1 MEETV
6 DELVSKHT
14 RRELE
19 EMALQTGVESL
30 GGTKAQL
37 AEMILEVKRAAK
49 VEKSPPEETPA
60 EALEAAPK
68 EAPKAAPKVTTKE
81 ARKEVIAGKHGVH
94 AKSLAITSMGAE
106 LQAAGMAIREEG
118 IAEMT
123 KSVSAFRKDT
133 DSQIAENKT
142 AVANIH
148 SSVRQMQSSSDR
160 MSKEFRKAGQDIRD
174 NGTREM
180 RKAIS
185 RFNDQVKAQMG
196 ANEDAAQRMQA
207 EAGDLRA
214 AMDKKS
220 RGMQKAG
227 KDLRDQG
234 IREMRRAVGQFN
246 KDLDGQIKGNRE
258 SVSRMHS
265 GAGEIRSS
273 MDKMSRNFQKAGK
286 DLREQGA
293 REMQKGLAQFK
304 RDLDRQIR
312 DNRDAAAK
320 MDAGVRDLQSAS
332 QGFQQGILDY
342 CQGDL
347 RKYVNDFYYG

>member
-1 MEETV
+1 
-6 DELVSKHT
+6 
-14 RRELE
+14 
-19 EMALQTGVESL
+19 
-30 GGTKAQL
+30 
-37 AEMILEVKRAAK
+37 
-49 VEKSPPEETPA
+49 
-60 EALEAAPK
+60 
-68 EAPKAAPKVTTKE
+68 
-81 ARKEVIAGKHGVH
+81 
-94 AKSLAITSMGAE
+94 
-106 LQAAGMAIREEG
+106 
-118 IAEMT
+118 
-123 KSVSAFRKDT
+123 
-133 DSQIAENKT
+133 
-142 AVANIH
+142 
-148 SSVRQMQSSSDR
+148 

-196 ANEDAAQRMQA
+196 ANEDAASTIEGAAQRMQA

-286 DLREQGA
+286 DLREHGA

>member
-81 ARKEVIAGKHGVH
+81 ARKDVPPALGKHGVH
-94 AKSLAITSMGAE
+94 AKSQAIKSLSAE

-133 DSQIAENKT
+133 DSQIAKNKKE
-142 AVANIH
+142 VAKI
-148 SSVRQMQSSSDR
+148 QSSSDR
-160 MSKEFRKAGQDIRD
+160 MSKEFRRAGQDIRE

-180 RKAIS
+180 RMAIS

-196 ANEDAAQRMQA
+196 ANEDAASTMEDASNRMQA
-207 EAGDLRA
+207 EAGDLRVA
-214 AMDKKS
+214 
-220 RGMQKAG
+220 MQKAG

-246 KDLDGQIKGNRE
+246 KDLDGQIRVNRE

-273 MDKMSRNFQKAGK
+273 MNNMSRNFQKAGK
-286 DLREQGA
+286 DLRERGA
-293 REMQKGLAQFK
+293 REMQKGLAQYK

-312 DNRDAAAK
+312 DNRDAVAK
-320 MDAGVRDLQSAS
+320 MDAGVRDLQSATH
-332 QGFQQGILDY
+332 GFRQGIED
-342 CQGDL
+342 
-347 RKYVNDFYYG
+347 YVNDFYYG

>member
-49 VEKSPPEETPA
+49 VEKAPPEETPA

-94 AKSLAITSMGAE
+94 AKSQAITSMGAE

-133 DSQIAENKT
+133 DSQIAENKK

-148 SSVRQMQSSSDR
+148 SSSDR

-214 AMDKKS
+214 AM
-220 RGMQKAG
+220 QKAG

-273 MDKMSRNFQKAGK
+273 MDKMSRK
-286 DLREQGA
+286 
-293 REMQKGLAQFK
+293 MQKGLAQFK

-342 CQGDL
+342 
-347 RKYVNDFYYG
+347 VNDFYYG

>member
-49 VEKSPPEETPA
+49 VEKAPPEETPA

-94 AKSLAITSMGAE
+94 AKSQAITSMGAE
-106 LQAAGMAIREEG
+106 LQAAGMAIRKEG

-133 DSQIAENKT
+133 DSQIAENKK

-148 SSVRQMQSSSDR
+148 SSSDR

-196 ANEDAAQRMQA
+196 ANEDAASTMEDASNRMQA
-207 EAGDLRA
+207 EAGDLRVA
-214 AMDKKS
+214 
-220 RGMQKAG
+220 MQKAG

-246 KDLDGQIKGNRE
+246 KDLDGQIRVNRE

-273 MDKMSRNFQKAGK
+273 MNNMSRNFQKAGK
-286 DLREQGA
+286 DLRERGA
-293 REMQKGLAQFK
+293 REMQKGLAQYK

-312 DNRDAAAK
+312 DNRDAVAK
-320 MDAGVRDLQSAS
+320 MDAGVRDLQSATH
-332 QGFQQGILDY
+332 GFRQGIED
-342 CQGDL
+342 
-347 RKYVNDFYYG
+347 YVNDFYYG